1 MRILLTGAAGFIGS
15 HTAEALLRRGDH
27 VIGVDNFDPFYDRAL
42 KERNLVSV
50 QAAGPDRWHFIEGDL
65 GEQQVLDRLWEFG
78 PYDVVVHLAAKAGV
92 RPSIDD
98 PASYVRAN
106 LDATVRL
113 WEQCR
118 VHGPKRVVFAS
129 SSSVYGADSQAPFAE
144 DARCDRPVS
153 PYAATKRAGE
163 LLAHTYVHLHGF
175 DLTCLRF
182 FTVYGPRQRPEMAIH
197 KFATL
202 LWRGEPIAQFGDGGS
217 SRDYTYIEDIVHGV
231 VAAVDRPRGYA
242 IYNLGGD
249 RETRL
254 ADLTVMLARA
264 LRVELRIVQMPDAPG
279 DVPRTCADL
288 TLARADLGYEPMT
301 PIDEGLRKFAGWFVE
316 HGVQ

>member
-15 HTAEALLRRGDH
+15 HTAEALLRRGDR
-27 VIGVDNFDPFYDRAL
+27 VVGVDNFDPFYDRAL
-42 KERNLVSV
+42 KERNLVAV
-50 QAAGPDRWHFIEGDL
+50 QQAGPERWRFVEGDL
-65 GEQQVLDRLWEFG
+65 ADQETLDRLWEFG

-106 LDATVRL
+106 LEATVRL

-118 VHGPKRVVFAS
+118 QHGPKRVVFAS
-129 SSSVYGADSQAPFAE
+129 SSSVYGADSEAPFAE
-144 DARCDRPVS
+144 GARCDRPVS

-163 LLAHTYVHLHGF
+163 LLGHTYAHLYGF

-202 LWRGEPIAQFGDGGS
+202 LWRGAAIPQFGDGGS
-217 SRDYTYIEDIVHGV
+217 SRDYTYIDDIVRGV
-231 VAAVDRPRGYA
+231 VAAVDRPKGFA

-254 ADLTVMLARA
+254 DELAAMLARA
-264 LRVELRIVQMPDAPG
+264 LHVELRVEQHPEAPG

-288 TLARADLGYEPMT
+288 TLARAELDYAPET
-301 PIDEGLRKFAGWFVE
+301 PIEEGIRRFAGWFVE
-316 HGVQ
+316 RGVQ